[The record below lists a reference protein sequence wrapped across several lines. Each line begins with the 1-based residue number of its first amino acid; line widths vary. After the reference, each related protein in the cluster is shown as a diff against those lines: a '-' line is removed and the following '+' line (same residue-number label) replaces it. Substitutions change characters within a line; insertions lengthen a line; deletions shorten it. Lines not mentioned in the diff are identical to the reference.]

1 MSRPQNPIVRLL
13 EFAGPHK
20 RLTIAGCALSALN
33 AVLAIAMLV
42 CVWFVVRDLVA
53 VAPAWGEARQAPV
66 YGAWAL
72 AFALAGLVGT
82 WAGSTLV
89 RSSRRAHSWL
99 SFCALLGAVAVF
111 MVRSQLRSSESSSHE
126 AGARPARSPLVDAR
140 DRVPR
145 RPRSR
150 R

>member
-53 VAPAWGEARQAPV
+53 VAPAWGEARQQLCKRKYRCSIRPSII
-66 YGAWAL
+66 GKL
-72 AFALAGLVGT
+72 A
-82 WAGSTLV
+82 
-89 RSSRRAHSWL
+89 
-99 SFCALLGAVAVF
+99 
-111 MVRSQLRSSESSSHE
+111 
-126 AGARPARSPLVDAR
+126 SPR
-140 DRVPR
+140 
-145 RPRSR
+145 
-150 R
+150 

>member
-66 YGAWAL
+66 YGAWA
-72 AFALAGLVGT
+72 ARTARAT
-82 WAGSTLV
+82 PTPC
-89 RSSRRAHSWL
+89 SSW
-99 SFCALLGAVAVF
+99 
-111 MVRSQLRSSESSSHE
+111 
-126 AGARPARSPLVDAR
+126 
-140 DRVPR
+140 
-145 RPRSR
+145 
-150 R
+150 